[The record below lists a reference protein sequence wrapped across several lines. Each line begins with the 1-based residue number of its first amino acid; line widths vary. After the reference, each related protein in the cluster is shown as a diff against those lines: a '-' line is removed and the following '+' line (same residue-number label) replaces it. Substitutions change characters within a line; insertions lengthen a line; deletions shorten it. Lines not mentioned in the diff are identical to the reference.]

1 LIGVKIAI
9 IGGTGDQG
17 FGLALRWAKA
27 GEHIIIGSRQKQKA
41 EDAARRL
48 REILGQPVSV
58 EGMENATATATASI
72 TVLSVPFAAQIEILK
87 SIEGGFKQGD
97 ILVDLTVPLAT
108 AVGGKATRTL
118 GLWQGSAAQQAA
130 ELVPKG
136 VSVISAFNNVS
147 AEALQAV
154 DRPVDC
160 DVIVC
165 GNDEKAKG
173 VVMKLAGEIPNIR
186 AVNGGSLENAHIV
199 EELTALLIGINIRY
213 KVPCSGLRLTGLS
226 LPPSP

>member
-1 LIGVKIAI
+1 MIGVKIAI